1 MTINTLIKP
10 SVKACTQISHNVK
23 TMCLFSG
30 LGDLHP
36 NRKKKLLSEDPPS
49 QSNSNPYGHGG
60 WRLDATLFFWC
71 ILWRFDPLEE
81 RSDTLAGIKPSLK
94 SGLNSAVKT

>member
-36 NRKKKLLSEDPPS
+36 NRKKSCFQRIPPHRATLTHM
-49 QSNSNPYGHGG
+49 GMVVGG
-60 WRLDATLFFWC
+60 WMQLFF
-71 ILWRFDPLEE
+71 LVHSVE
-81 RSDTLAGIKPSLK
+81 
-94 SGLNSAVKT
+94 V

>member
-60 WRLDATLFFWC
+60 WRLDATLFSGAFCGGLIHWKRD
-71 ILWRFDPLEE
+71 LTPWL
-81 RSDTLAGIKPSLK
+81 
-94 SGLNSAVKT
+94 GLNQV